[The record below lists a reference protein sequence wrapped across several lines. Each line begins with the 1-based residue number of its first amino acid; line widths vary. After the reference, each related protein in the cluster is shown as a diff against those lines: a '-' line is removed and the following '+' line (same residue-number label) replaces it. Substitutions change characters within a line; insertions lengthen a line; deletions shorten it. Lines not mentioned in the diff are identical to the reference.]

1 MSRPTTRVLA
11 VLELLQTYGR
21 MSGAELARRLQV
33 DRRTVRRYIAA
44 LEELGI
50 PVTAELGSAGGYMLV
65 AGFKLPPMMFTDDEA
80 LALAVGLLAA
90 RGLGLAE
97 AGPAAASARAKLER
111 VMPANLKR
119 RVRAVGETVTL
130 DLSRP
135 AAPGDHFANAAH
147 PANPAHPAN
156 SANAENAANAANPA
170 NAANIAL
177 VALST
182 AAEARQRVSLRYR
195 TARHEETERGFDPY
209 GLAYSHGAWYA
220 VGMCH
225 LRGGLRSF
233 RLDRVRSVLPLAA
246 TFVRPP
252 GFDAL
257 AHVRQAVA
265 TIPRAWSAEVLLAA
279 DLETARREVFPSA
292 GLLEGT
298 ADGVLLRSEVDD
310 LDWFARELA
319 RLPFALAV
327 RRPRELRDAL
337 AAHARRLLAQAGLSR
352 PAEEPA
358 AEAASPDPL
367 DALAA
372 QVPSGGASTATC
384 GDGRGSPPR

>member
-11 VLELLQTYGR
+11 VLELLQTHGR

-44 LEELGI
+44 LEEMGI
-50 PVTAELGSAGGYMLV
+50 PVTAEQGSAGGYLLV

-97 AGPAAASARAKLER
+97 AAPAAASARAKLER

-130 DLSRP
+130 DLPRP
-135 AAPGDHFANAAH
+135 ATPGDTFANA
-147 PANPAHPAN
+147 
-156 SANAENAANAANPA
+156 
-170 NAANIAL
+170 AL
-177 VALST
+177 VALSA
-182 AAEARQRVSLRYR
+182 AAETCRRVSLRYR
-195 TARHEETERGFDPY
+195 TARHEETERDFDPY
-209 GLAYSHGAWYA
+209 GLAYRHGAWYV

-233 RLDRVRSVLPLAA
+233 RLDRVQSVLPLTAS
-246 TFVRPP
+246 FVRPP

-257 AHVRQAVA
+257 AHVRRAVA

-279 DLETARREVFPSA
+279 DMETARREVFPSA
-292 GLLEGT
+292 GLLEWT

-319 RLPFALAV
+319 RLPFAIAI
-327 RRPRELRDAL
+327 RRPPELRAAL
-337 AAHARRLLAQAGLSR
+337 AAQAHRLLAQAGVNQ
-352 PAEEPA
+352 PA
-358 AEAASPDPL
+358 AAAAVAAAPPG
-367 DALAA
+367 ALGAR
-372 QVPSGGASTATC
+372 VPSGDASTATWE
-384 GDGRGSPPR
+384 DGRGSPPR